1 MLHILEKHPDHG
13 ELEKVHSMIQY
24 WDNKYL
30 IYNNHLLSRFS
41 MLIYLC
47 LYLFAGYKHIV
58 VQRDE
63 ITVRNRKSC

>member
-13 ELEKVHSMIQY
+13 ELEKVYSMIQY

-41 MLIYLC
+41 KFVSISLC
-47 LYLFAGYKHIV
+47 RI
-58 VQRDE
+58 
-63 ITVRNRKSC
+63 